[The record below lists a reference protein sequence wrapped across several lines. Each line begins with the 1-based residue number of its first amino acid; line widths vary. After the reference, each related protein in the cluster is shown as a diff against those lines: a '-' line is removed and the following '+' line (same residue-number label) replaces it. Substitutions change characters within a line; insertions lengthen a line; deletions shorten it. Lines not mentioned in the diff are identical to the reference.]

1 MNAVI
6 STDPSSPKLSE
17 QELIER
23 ILQGEKKWFGVLI
36 KSNNQKLF
44 RIIRSY
50 TSNDES
56 AKDIMQNTYLRAY
69 EKLDQFR
76 FESAFSTW
84 LIRIGINE
92 SLMHLRR
99 KKRQRKITPYVRA
112 DDDINGV
119 STGIEWINPEAKAI
133 QNETRSLLEE
143 AIDHL
148 PDLYRTVYVMREI
161 EEMSIE
167 ETARLLDLSQTNTK
181 VRLHRAKN
189 MLKNELTEHNRDK
202 DLYEFG
208 GGRCDEMH
216 DQVMRK
222 L

>member
-92 SLMHLRR
+92 SLMYLRHR
-99 KKRQRKITPYVRA
+99 SHQKDFQPYVRA
-112 DDDINGV
+112 DFDQ
-119 STGIEWINPEAKAI
+119 SKAPTGIERMNPEIKAI
-133 QNETRSLLEE
+133 QNETRSLLEH

-148 PDLYRTVYVMREI
+148 PDSYRVVYVMREI
-161 EEMSIE
+161 EELSNK
-167 ETARLLDLSQTNTK
+167 ETARLLDLSQSNIK
-181 VRLHRAKN
+181 VRLHRAKI
-189 MLKNELTEHNRDK
+189 MLKEELNGISDK
-202 DLYEFG
+202 NPFEFG
-208 GGRCDEMH
+208 GARCDDMH